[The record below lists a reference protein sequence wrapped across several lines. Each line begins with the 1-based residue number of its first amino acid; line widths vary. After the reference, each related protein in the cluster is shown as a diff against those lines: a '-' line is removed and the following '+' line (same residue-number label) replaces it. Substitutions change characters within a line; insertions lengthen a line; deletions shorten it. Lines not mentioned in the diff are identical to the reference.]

1 MVRVVTVLQLA
12 AAAAILVHGACAV
25 RIVSG
30 PPQTS
35 IPRDP
40 VNVSPDPPGELDL
53 SDPRLVRGIGWQR
66 QWWGQPRRLT
76 SPDMT

>member
-1 MVRVVTVLQLA
+1 MVRAATVLLLA
-12 AAAAILVHGACAV
+12 AAAAILVHSAWAV

-53 SDPRLVRGIGWQR
+53 SDPRLVSGSGGGGGNGASWRA
-66 QWWGQPRRLT
+66 PRHAT
-76 SPDMT
+76 A